1 MKKLNLI
8 AQELI
13 NMTEE
18 ELKQAEED
26 IHYQLNY
33 THVLKLAEA
42 KRIRKIGEHN
52 LKILDAFKELRRVI
66 VEENPFKEMAE

>member
-1 MKKLNLI
+1 MNKLNLI

-13 NMTEE
+13 NMTED
-18 ELKQAEED
+18 ELKQVEKD

-33 THVLKLAEA
+33 IQPLKPAET

-52 LKILDAFKELRRVI
+52 LKILNAFKELRRVI
-66 VEENPFKEMAE
+66 IEENPFKEEAE